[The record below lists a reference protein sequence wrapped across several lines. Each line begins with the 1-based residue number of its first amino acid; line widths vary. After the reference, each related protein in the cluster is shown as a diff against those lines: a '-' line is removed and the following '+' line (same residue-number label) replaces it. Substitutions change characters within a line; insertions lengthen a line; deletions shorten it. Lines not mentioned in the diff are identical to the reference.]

1 MGERELPRGTRGPR
15 SPTSR
20 RVFAMPEREWGRPVC
35 HQHGAW
41 SRGEEDGA
49 GNVEAA
55 VTDDEDA
62 AVRGP
67 QALEPLACQEKS
79 RRVAPPVAEEE
90 VAARTIEHSGRVAR
104 VERYA
109 AVVLVGPPDDELR
122 RRLPERADDRRE
134 ITLRAIRSY
143 QAMAELDPRG
153 DASAGRRGSGVDR
166 ASPVRCDDH
175 GEGREGGQRVI
186 LKPRRARGEER
197 QHPHRPSER
206 ERETPPEI
214 G

>member
-1 MGERELPRGTRGPR
+1 MT
-15 SPTSR
+15 
-20 RVFAMPEREWGRPVC
+20 EREWGRPVC

-67 QALEPLACQEKS
+67 QALEPLACQEKT

-90 VAARTIEHSGRVAR
+90 VAARTIEHSGRVAG

-134 ITLRAIRSY
+134 ITLRAIRSN
-143 QAMAELDPRG
+143 QAMRSEEHTSELQSRLHLVC
-153 DASAGRRGSGVDR
+153 RLLL
-166 ASPVRCDDH
+166 
-175 GEGREGGQRVI
+175 EKKKI
-186 LKPRRARGEER
+186 N
-197 QHPHRPSER
+197 QHIPK
-206 ERETPPEI
+206 
-214 G
+214 

>member
-1 MGERELPRGTRGPR
+1 MT
-15 SPTSR
+15 
-20 RVFAMPEREWGRPVC
+20 EREWGRPVC
-35 HQHGAW
+35 HRHGAW
-41 SRGEEDGA
+41 SGGEEDGA

-67 QALEPLACQEKS
+67 QALEPLACQEKT

-109 AVVLVGPPDDELR
+109 AVVLVGLPDDELR

-143 QAMAELDPRG
+143 QAMAELGEPHEPDRPEHPDRECQTR
-153 DASAGRRGSGVDR
+153 AREARREQGR
-166 ASPVRCDDH
+166 ASEGKEEH
-175 GEGREGGQRVI
+175 GEGADE
-186 LKPRRARGEER
+186 PR
-197 QHPHRPSER
+197 
-206 ERETPPEI
+206 PPPNN
-214 G
+214 GDQNA